1 MGENSTYII
10 KRCFRKNITNAMI
23 SIFIKLG
30 VFGVFAFL
38 VSIYLGTEML
48 NLYVITNT
56 LWAAID
62 LTYMCAGRAIIR
74 DFNVALNSNDVTT
87 ANRNANRIL
96 WFTLFIG
103 IALTIGGMLAATQ
116 ITDILGIQSEYQ
128 AVAAE
133 YIFWL
138 MPTMFIVE
146 TVFLAG
152 YILTADSNFK
162 LLFIMDVLVFSTG
175 VLLAI
180 LFLGV
185 MDMGIMGVLWASII
199 SNLVWGLLFVIHLIS
214 KKYNFKLSFEF
225 PRKETLKSI
234 WSFFMIFGFDILS
247 FAIII
252 TIINKSLIA
261 NFPIEIASIFIVI
274 YSIYSYVLKPLGMGI
289 INVGQP
295 LISAFHDEKNI
306 TGIRDTFRV
315 SVKWALRISVTFI
328 IASLIATLFIDLDYG
343 DYSDSAMHILRFFL
357 LFAPFLVLGDI
368 LGDSLVIV
376 KRNTLAFLFALFYN
390 ILIPMIVLFFII
402 KSGEAEAVWLLL
414 GVEGLL
420 AIVIISLYLKLKYKK
435 LSTESILGK
444 NRTLKQSYLL
454 IKADAANEIAE
465 HQERAELF
473 LSQNSCDN
481 EKIEHCKRAISR
493 LYEHSKESN
502 QRKKSYI
509 EVRISILKN
518 EDIQIRSK
526 FENNLSAQDI
536 ESTDGKWLNL
546 NLLKTNSKEFSYKQL
561 TSFNVMDIVI

>member
-1 MGENSTYII
+1 
-10 KRCFRKNITNAMI
+10 MI

-74 DFNVALNSNDVTT
+74 DFNVALNSNDVAT

-103 IALTIGGMLAATQ
+103 AVLTIAGMIATTQ
-116 ITDILGIQSEYQ
+116 ITDILGIQPEYQ
-128 AVAAE
+128 AVATE

-199 SNLVWGLLFVIHLIS
+199 SNLVWGLLFVIHLMS

-225 PRKETLKSI
+225 PTKETLKSI

-289 INVGQP
+289 VNVGQP
-295 LISAFHDEKNI
+295 LISAFHDEQNI
-306 TGIRDTFRV
+306 TGIKDTFGI
-315 SVKWALRISVTFI
+315 SIKWALKISVTFV
-328 IASLIATLFIDLDYG
+328 IASLVATLFLNLDYG
-343 DYSDSAMHILRFFL
+343 DYSNSAMHIMRLFL
-357 LFAPFLVLGDI
+357 VFAPFLVLGDI
-368 LGDSLVIV
+368 IGDTLVII
-376 KRNTLAFLFALFYN
+376 KKNTLAFIFALFYN
-390 ILIPMIVLFFII
+390 ILIPLTILFFII
-402 KSGEAEAVWLLL
+402 NSGDSEDVWMLL
-414 GVEGLL
+414 GIEGLL
-420 AIVIISLYLKLKYKK
+420 AIVIITLFIKLKYKK
-435 LSTESILGK
+435 LNFESLLGK
-444 NRTLKQSYLL
+444 NSSLQQFCFL
-454 IKADAANEIAE
+454 IKSDAANDIAK
-465 HQERAELF
+465 HQEKVELF
-473 LSQNSCDN
+473 LIQNKCDN
-481 EKIEHCKRAISR
+481 KKIERCKIAISG
-493 LYEHSKESN
+493 LFDHSQESN
-502 QRKKSYI
+502 QRKNSFI
-509 EVRISILKN
+509 DVRILILEN
-518 EDIQIRSK
+518 GDLGIRTK
-526 FENNLSAQDI
+526 FENKLSAQDI
-536 ESTDGKWLNL
+536 DSADEKWLSL
-546 NLLKTNSKEFSYKQL
+546 NLLKNNTKEFSYKQL